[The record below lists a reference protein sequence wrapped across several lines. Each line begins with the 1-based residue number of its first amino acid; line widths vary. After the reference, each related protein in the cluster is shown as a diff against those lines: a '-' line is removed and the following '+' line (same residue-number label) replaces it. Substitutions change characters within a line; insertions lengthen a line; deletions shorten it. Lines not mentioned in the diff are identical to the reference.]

1 MEKKIREPYD
11 LRSREWKLSNK
22 LHTDIRDLACKVT
35 VKVPGAQSVAPI
47 ANKLV
52 DFQRQIVAQERAVK
66 GVDEREEKEF
76 LCSLCGCF
84 YIEPVTLNCGHTLC
98 KTCIIPV
105 GEISVSAVYCK
116 LCGSKNYENNLSINV
131 LVSQLIQKWFPDEYE
146 REVKQLE
153 EIVRRKPQGNQQK
166 IVESVSDVLNKSPKQ
181 VTALKLRSHAF
192 LQMGLYK
199 KALEDVDLACDLRPF
214 LSSVFHQRGVVL
226 MKVGDYH
233 AASSSFSRALALD
246 PMVDPRFRSE
256 LLTCLTHTLDSER
269 ADLRRKLLPG
279 DHLGDLTRNS
289 ACQSPHTDKTNDHS
303 LKHSFL
309 QKGSS
314 LKRPIE
320 DTSDSCSLCSRE
332 WRSKYFKSSTELISN
347 STKLCEANA
356 VRELEDLEC
365 KVCYNILYEP
375 VTTTCGHTFCR
386 TCLQRGLDYRSE
398 CPCCRRAL
406 NCGVERNTK
415 VNVIIKETVKKFFA
429 DEYAEREKSF
439 IEEKSRWKG

>member
-11 LRSREWKLSNK
+11 LRSREWKLSDK

-35 VKVPGAQSVAPI
+35 VKVAGTQSVAPI

-153 EIVRRKPQGNQQK
+153 EIVRREPQGNQQK

-289 ACQSPHTDKTNDHS
+289 ACQSPHTVKTIDHS
-303 LKHSFL
+303 LKHSVL

-429 DEYAEREKSF
+429 DEYAERDNSF